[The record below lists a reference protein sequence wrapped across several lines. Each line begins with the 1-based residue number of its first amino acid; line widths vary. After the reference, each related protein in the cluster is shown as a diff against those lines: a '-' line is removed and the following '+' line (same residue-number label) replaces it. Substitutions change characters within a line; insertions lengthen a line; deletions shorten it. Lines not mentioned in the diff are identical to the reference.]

1 MSSHGF
7 AHDTTKREDGMKIL
21 VRGERGAA
29 TVEFAIIAIVLLA
42 IVFGIIEFGIL
53 MFDEHILTNASRE
66 GARTGVVMQVPR
78 IPDRAID
85 IGAPDCPYDHF
96 RVLPDDTCI
105 PAGVIDIVEWY
116 ALENLVSVGAPSVPI
131 TTVTRPWAEETPPRL
146 PQFGE
151 ELTVT
156 VTYPFD
162 FLFLSFFGLGP
173 IPLKAETRMR
183 ME

>member
-7 AHDTTKREDGMKIL
+7 AYDTTKREDGMKIL

-42 IVFGIIEFGIL
+42 LVFGIIEFGIL
-53 MFDEHILTNASRE
+53 MFDKHVLTNASRE
-66 GARTGVVMQVPR
+66 GARAGVVMR
-78 IPDRAID
+78 IPR
-85 IGAPDCPYDHF
+85 
-96 RVLPDDTCI
+96 LPDAAI
-105 PAGVIDIVEWY
+105 IDRVDNY
-116 ALENLVSVGAPSVPI
+116 AQKFMVTFGAPSDPI
-131 TTVTRPWAEETPPRL
+131 TVVTRPWLSRVPPTPK
-146 PQFGE
+146 FGD

-162 FLFLSFFGLGP
+162 FLFLSSFGLGP

>member
-1 MSSHGF
+1 
-7 AHDTTKREDGMKIL
+7 MKIL

-29 TVEFAIIAIVLLA
+29 TVEFAIISIVLFA
-42 IVFGIIEFGIL
+42 IVFGIIEFGVL
-53 MFDEHILTNASRE
+53 MFNQHVLTNASRE
-66 GARTGVVMQVPR
+66 GARAGVVMRVPR
-78 IPDRAID
+78 
-85 IGAPDCPYDHF
+85 
-96 RVLPDDTCI
+96 LPDAAIIGRVDN
-105 PAGVIDIVEWY
+105 Y
-116 ALENLVSVGAPSVPI
+116 AQKFMVTFGAPSDPI
-131 TTVTRPWAEETPPRL
+131 TVVKRPWAEETPPRT

-173 IPLKAETRMR
+173 IPLEAETRMR

>member
-1 MSSHGF
+1 
-7 AHDTTKREDGMKIL
+7 MKLL

-29 TVEFAIIAIVLLA
+29 TVEFAIIAIVLLT

-66 GARTGVVMQVPR
+66 GARAGIVMQVPR
-78 IPDRAID
+78 LPDRAISIVD
-85 IGAPDCPYDHF
+85 PDCPYDHF

-116 ALENLVSVGAPSVPI
+116 ALENLVTFGAPSVPI
-131 TTVTRPWAEETPPRL
+131 TTVTRPWLSRVPPV
-146 PQFGE
+146 PNFGE

-156 VTYPFD
+156 VTYPYD